1 MTRFRA
7 FCVTSRGRILHPDVS
22 VVESMEPLLIALIV
36 VLLIAGLVFSRV
48 APALLFTLAAAA
60 CVLAGSIDMQM
71 VLAKATNDGLVT
83 LLLLVM
89 VSIGLERL
97 PWLLTLSSRLV
108 KGALPT
114 TLVSLSGITMLFSAF
129 VNNTAVVATLAGTL
143 RKTPYHPASKIL
155 LPISYAAILG
165 GTLTLIGTSTNLIV
179 SSFLEDMTGEGIPFF
194 AFLPV
199 ALPAAL
205 AGLIAMLVMHR
216 VLPSSSEGP
225 LQVNDFLIE
234 MVVADDSRL
243 VGKTVMEN
251 GLRDLGEL
259 FLVELVREGRL
270 LTPVSPE
277 ELLEAGDR
285 LIFSGD
291 VSRVGILERFH
302 GLSSFAIDQGLL
314 GTNLTEVVLLPGA
327 PVVGRTIKDSAFRS
341 RFDAAVVG
349 VRRDG
354 ERLSGRLGNITL
366 RAGDSLMLA
375 VGPDFQKRSNL
386 ARNFLITDSSVASH
400 SLSTGKSLVVTGG
413 LFAAIACSIA
423 QWLPLATG
431 LMFLL
436 LLMLWLKLFTTAELR
451 RRFPF
456 EIWLIVSSA
465 LAISQAVMES
475 GLMSHVMDAL
485 SPAIAAVPPL
495 AMLVAIYILTLV
507 MTELMTNNAAAALMF
522 PLGYAVAVTSGLDP
536 MAFVMA
542 VALGGSASFLTPY
555 GYTTNLMVQNLGGYT
570 RGDYVRFGWLVSLA
584 YSAVVLALL
593 PRVFPF

>member
-1 MTRFRA
+1 
-7 FCVTSRGRILHPDVS
+7 
-22 VVESMEPLLIALIV
+22 MEPTLIALI
-36 VLLIAGLVFSRV
+36 LATLIVMLIFSRLS
-48 APALLFTLAAAA
+48 PALLFTAAMAA
-60 CVLAGSIDMQM
+60 CVLVGTIDMQTVM
-71 VLAKATNDGLVT
+71 SKATNEGLVT
-83 LLLLVM
+83 LLLLLM

-97 PWLLTLSSRLV
+97 PWLLALSNRAV
-108 KGALPT
+108 KGSLPR
-114 TLVSLSGITMLFSAF
+114 TLLSLSGMTMLFSAF

-143 RKTPYHPASKIL
+143 RKNPYHAASQIL

-179 SSFLEDMTGEGIPFF
+179 SSFLEDVTGEGIAFF

-199 ALPAAL
+199 ALPAAI
-205 AGLIAMLVMHR
+205 AGLLAMLLMYK
-216 VLPSSSEGP
+216 VLPRSDQDGLPFNE
-225 LQVNDFLIE
+225 FLIE
-234 MVVADDSRL
+234 MVVGDDSRL
-243 VGKTVMEN
+243 IGKSVAEN

-270 LTPVSPE
+270 LTPVSPG

-291 VSRVGILERFH
+291 VSKVGILERFH
-302 GLSSFAIDQGLL
+302 GLRSFAIDQGLL

-327 PVVGRTIKDSAFRS
+327 AVIGQTIKESEFRS

-349 VRRDG
+349 VHRDG
-354 ERLSGRLGNITL
+354 ERLSGQLGNITL

-386 ARNFLITDSSVASH
+386 SRNFLVVDSSVASH
-400 SLSTGKSLVVTGG
+400 SLSSGKS
-413 LFAAIACSIA
+413 FAVAAGMFMAVGCSVLG
-423 QWLPLATG
+423 WVPLATG

-436 LLMLWLKLFTTAELR
+436 LLMLALKLFSTAELR

-456 EIWLIVSSA
+456 EMWLIVSSA
-465 LAISQAVMES
+465 LAISQAVMDS
-475 GLMSHVMDAL
+475 GLMGSAMSFL
-485 SPAIAAVPPL
+485 SPLLGSVPPL
-495 AMLVAIYILTLV
+495 MMLVIVYVLTLA
-507 MTELMTNNAAAALMF
+507 MTELITNNAAAALMF
-522 PLGYAVAVTSGLDP
+522 PLGYSLAVATGLDP

-570 RGDYVRFGWLVSLA
+570 RADYLRFGWLVSLT
-584 YSAVVLALL
+584 YSAVVLTLL

>member
-1 MTRFRA
+1 
-7 FCVTSRGRILHPDVS
+7 
-22 VVESMEPLLIALIV
+22 MEPTLIALIV
-36 VLLIAGLVFSRV
+36 ATLIAMLIFSRLS
-48 APALLFTLAAAA
+48 PALLFTAAMAA
-60 CVLAGSIDMQM
+60 CVLVGPIDMQTVM
-71 VLAKATNDGLVT
+71 SKATNEGLVT
-83 LLLLVM
+83 LLLLLM

-97 PWLLTLSSRLV
+97 PWLLALSNRAV
-108 KGALPT
+108 KGSLPR
-114 TLVSLSGITMLFSAF
+114 TLLSLSGMTMLFSAF

-143 RKTPYHPASKIL
+143 RKNPYHAASQIL

-179 SSFLEDMTGEGIPFF
+179 SSFLEDVTGEGIAFF

-199 ALPAAL
+199 ALPAAI
-205 AGLIAMLVMHR
+205 AGLVAMLLMHK
-216 VLPSSSEGP
+216 VLPRSDQGGLPFNE
-225 LQVNDFLIE
+225 FLIE
-234 MVVADDSRL
+234 MVVGDDSRL
-243 VGKTVMEN
+243 IGKSVAEN

-270 LTPVSPE
+270 LTPVSPG

-291 VSRVGILERFH
+291 VSKVGILERFH
-302 GLSSFAIDQGLL
+302 GLRSFAIDQGLL

-327 PVVGRTIKDSAFRS
+327 AVIGQTIKESEFRS

-349 VRRDG
+349 VHRDG
-354 ERLSGRLGNITL
+354 ERLSGQLGNITL

-386 ARNFLITDSSVASH
+386 SRNFLVVDSSVASH
-400 SLSTGKSLVVTGG
+400 SLSSGKS
-413 LFAAIACSIA
+413 FAVAAGMFMAVGCSVLG
-423 QWLPLATG
+423 WVPLATG

-436 LLMLWLKLFTTAELR
+436 LLMLALKLFSTAELR

-456 EIWLIVSSA
+456 EMWLIVSSA
-465 LAISQAVMES
+465 LAISQAVMDS
-475 GLMSHVMDAL
+475 GLMGSAMGFL
-485 SPAIAAVPPL
+485 SPLLGSVPPL
-495 AMLVAIYILTLV
+495 MMLVMIYVLTLA
-507 MTELMTNNAAAALMF
+507 MTELITNNAAAALMF
-522 PLGYAVAVTSGLDP
+522 PLGYSLAVATGLDP

-570 RGDYVRFGWLVSLA
+570 RADYLRFGWLVSLT
-584 YSAVVLALL
+584 YSVVVLTLL

>member
-1 MTRFRA
+1 
-7 FCVTSRGRILHPDVS
+7 
-22 VVESMEPLLIALIV
+22 MEPTLIALIV
-36 VLLIAGLVFSRV
+36 ATLIVMLIFSRLS
-48 APALLFTLAAAA
+48 PALLFTAAMAA
-60 CVLAGSIDMQM
+60 CVLVGPIDMQTVM
-71 VLAKATNDGLVT
+71 SKATNEGLVT
-83 LLLLVM
+83 LLLLLM

-97 PWLLTLSSRLV
+97 PWLLALSNRAV
-108 KGALPT
+108 KGSLPR
-114 TLVSLSGITMLFSAF
+114 TLLSLSGMTMLFSAF

-143 RKTPYHPASKIL
+143 RKNPYHAASQIL

-179 SSFLEDMTGEGIPFF
+179 SSFLEDVTGEGIAFF

-199 ALPAAL
+199 ALPAAI
-205 AGLIAMLVMHR
+205 AGLVAMLLMHK
-216 VLPSSSEGP
+216 VLPRSDQDGLPFNE
-225 LQVNDFLIE
+225 FLIE
-234 MVVADDSRL
+234 MVVGDDSRL
-243 VGKTVMEN
+243 IGKSVAEN

-270 LTPVSPE
+270 LTPVSPG

-291 VSRVGILERFH
+291 VSKVGILERFH
-302 GLSSFAIDQGLL
+302 GLRSFAIDQGLL

-327 PVVGRTIKDSAFRS
+327 AVIGQTIKESEFRS

-349 VRRDG
+349 VHRDG
-354 ERLSGRLGNITL
+354 ERLSGQLGNITL

-386 ARNFLITDSSVASH
+386 SRNFLVVDSSVASH
-400 SLSTGKSLVVTGG
+400 SLSSGKS
-413 LFAAIACSIA
+413 FAVAAGMFMAVGCSVLG
-423 QWLPLATG
+423 WVPLATG

-436 LLMLWLKLFTTAELR
+436 LLMLALKLFSTAELR

-456 EIWLIVSSA
+456 EMWLIVSSA
-465 LAISQAVMES
+465 LAISQAVMDS
-475 GLMSHVMDAL
+475 GLMGSAMGFL
-485 SPAIAAVPPL
+485 SPLLGSVPPL
-495 AMLVAIYILTLV
+495 MMLVMIYVLTLA
-507 MTELMTNNAAAALMF
+507 MTELITNNAAAALMF
-522 PLGYAVAVTSGLDP
+522 PLGYSLAIATGLDP

-570 RGDYVRFGWLVSLA
+570 RADYLRFGWLISLT
-584 YSAVVLALL
+584 YSVVVLTLL

>member
-1 MTRFRA
+1 
-7 FCVTSRGRILHPDVS
+7 
-22 VVESMEPLLIALIV
+22 MEPTLIALI
-36 VLLIAGLVFSRV
+36 LATLIVMLIFSRLS
-48 APALLFTLAAAA
+48 PALLFTAAMAA
-60 CVLAGSIDMQM
+60 CVLVGTIDMQTVM
-71 VLAKATNDGLVT
+71 SKATNEGLVT
-83 LLLLVM
+83 LLLLLM

-97 PWLLTLSSRLV
+97 PWLLALSNKAV
-108 KGALPT
+108 KGSLPK
-114 TLVSLSGITMLFSAF
+114 TLLSLSGMTMLFSAF

-143 RKTPYHPASKIL
+143 RKNPYHAASQIL

-179 SSFLEDMTGEGIPFF
+179 SSFLEDVTGEGIAFF

-199 ALPAAL
+199 ALPAAI
-205 AGLIAMLVMHR
+205 AGLLAMLLMYK
-216 VLPSSSEGP
+216 VLPRSDQDGLPFNE
-225 LQVNDFLIE
+225 FLIE
-234 MVVADDSRL
+234 MVVGDDSRL
-243 VGKTVMEN
+243 IGKSVAEN

-270 LTPVSPE
+270 LTPVSPG

-291 VSRVGILERFH
+291 VSKVGILERFH
-302 GLSSFAIDQGLL
+302 GLRSFAIDQGLL

-327 PVVGRTIKDSAFRS
+327 AVIGQTIKESEFRS

-349 VRRDG
+349 VHRDG
-354 ERLSGRLGNITL
+354 ERLSGQLGNITL

-386 ARNFLITDSSVASH
+386 SRNFLVVDSSVASH
-400 SLSTGKSLVVTGG
+400 SLSSGKS
-413 LFAAIACSIA
+413 FAVAAGMFMAVGCSVLG
-423 QWLPLATG
+423 WVPLATG

-436 LLMLWLKLFTTAELR
+436 LLMLALKLFSTAELR

-456 EIWLIVSSA
+456 EMWLIVSSA
-465 LAISQAVMES
+465 LAISQAVMDS
-475 GLMSHVMDAL
+475 GLMGSAMSFL
-485 SPAIAAVPPL
+485 SPLLGSVPPL
-495 AMLVAIYILTLV
+495 MMLVIVYVLTLA
-507 MTELMTNNAAAALMF
+507 MTELITNNAAAALMF
-522 PLGYAVAVTSGLDP
+522 PLGYSLAVATGLDP

-570 RGDYVRFGWLVSLA
+570 RADYLRFGWLVSLT
-584 YSAVVLALL
+584 YSAVVLTLL